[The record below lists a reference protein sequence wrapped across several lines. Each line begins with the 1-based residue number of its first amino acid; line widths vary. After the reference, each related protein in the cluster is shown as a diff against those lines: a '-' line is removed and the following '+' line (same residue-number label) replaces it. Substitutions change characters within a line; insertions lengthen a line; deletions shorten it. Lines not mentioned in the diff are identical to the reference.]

1 MINPNENVVVI
12 IGHPDTGKTH
22 LSEELAAQYPEHK
35 IYHTDDYIKWG
46 YEDALYKMMS
56 DIEYDRPEKFIVEG
70 VQGYRLL
77 RKWAQ
82 EGKPGADLVIIT
94 ERMPRPDQARA
105 SEYMG
110 VSLQTVWRDYA
121 QQVGKL
127 PRIIKYR

>member
-1 MINPNENVVVI
+1 VI
-12 IGHPDTGKTH
+12 IGHPDTGKTY
-22 LSEELAAQYPEHK
+22 LTDELAAQYPDHK
-35 IYHTDDYIKWG
+35 VYHTDDYQKHGW
-46 YEDALYKMMS
+46 DQSLYVMMR
-56 DIEYDRPEKFIVEG
+56 DIETDGAKKIIVEG

-82 EGKPGADLVIIT
+82 EGKPGADLIIIT

-105 SEYMG
+105 SQYTG
-110 VSLQTVWRDYA
+110 VGLQTVWRDYA